1 MKGMVITVN
10 SRNSELVNRLGSGA
24 VSLSSRSER
33 ELTRQVSS
41 MQVSGLARAY
51 HVELEARL
59 AEHKVASLSSVASS
73 AMSEVALIHSMEDSL
88 IKGLQGTPVADVAV
102 DRIDVI
108 SREFSIAA
116 GQIMLKTA
124 QHLSSM

>member
-1 MKGMVITVN
+1 MHIKGMVIAM
-10 SRNSELVNRLGSGA
+10 SSELTEHLDSGV
-24 VSLSSRSER
+24 VSLSARAER

-41 MQVSGLARAY
+41 MQVSSLARAY
-51 HVELEARL
+51 RLQLEARL
-59 AEHKVASLSSVASS
+59 AEHKVAALSTVARS
-73 AMSEVALIHSMEDSL
+73 AMSEVALIHSVEDSL
-88 IKGLQGTPVADVAV
+88 IKGMQGTPVADVAV

-124 QHLSSM
+124 QHLSGI